1 MPEADSDSKLWGVN
15 YEYAIGED
23 TTLGATYMK
32 WSADPDEAPQRDGLD
47 VYNLRAYTAPFSGL
61 KGLSF
66 EAEYAQEDNGDALDS
81 TAWNALAAYQF
92 DSAWQ
97 PKLSYRYAILRR
109 RRSGDRGERGLRRA
123 ADRILRLGHL
133 VAG

>member
-1 MPEADSDSKLWGVN
+1 MPEADSDSKLWGLN

-32 WSADPDEAPQRDGLD
+32 WSADPDEAPQRDGLE

-61 KGLSF
+61 KALSF

-81 TAWNALAAYQF
+81 TAWNVLAAYQF
-92 DSAWQ
+92 DSALAAQ
-97 PKLSYRYAILRR
+97 AVLPLCVLR
-109 RRSGDRGERGLRRA
+109 G
-123 ADRILRLGHL
+123 
-133 VAG
+133 